1 MSSAASPAQLSESAK
16 AALRERIRRFALT
29 QPARHLKIGETARD
43 RVRQAYE
50 ELQPRD
56 PVIRHRWLFVS
67 QWLQESAHE
76 FEEEDFDWRK
86 RDERIDRLRREAAM
100 EIWTEY
106 GFEGVRNLL
115 TASGTPHT
123 VGHYAMSC
131 VTSTDERVEFI
142 RHCLS
147 LDGDQR
153 NQGEWCLQG
162 ALSAV
167 EDNSC
172 TWVLRAAAEAM
183 SSEECKR
190 LFVCA
195 PFRVS
200 TWRLLDGY
208 GEDIRAA
215 YWKNVYPS
223 WDRHTP
229 AELTELIDSLLEAG
243 RPRAAFNS
251 VHMSIADVETSC
263 LKRLL
268 RDVATVNSEPA
279 GQFKIDRYYI
289 SEALDSLNDRAG
301 VTRDKMAEL
310 EFFFIDALDDSKHGI
325 PNLEYMIGESP
336 ISFVQAVALA
346 YKRSDEKEDPPEW
359 TVKDPEQRASVALA
373 ADRLL
378 DQLEKIPG
386 TQKDGKID
394 GLALAKWLEEVRRL
408 CREHARSE
416 IGDHC
421 LGQLLAKAPKDSDGL
436 WPCREVC
443 EAMDKIASPKMA
455 EGFYIGAHNSRGAHW
470 RGEGG
475 QQERELAE
483 KYRAW
488 AEQLHFEYPYVG
500 GILEGIAASYDR
512 EASWH
517 DSDAEIKK
525 RLPN

>member
-1 MSSAASPAQLSESAK
+1 
-16 AALRERIRRFALT
+16 
-29 QPARHLKIGETARD
+29 
-43 RVRQAYE
+43 
-50 ELQPRD
+50 
-56 PVIRHRWLFVS
+56 
-67 QWLQESAHE
+67 
-76 FEEEDFDWRK
+76 
-86 RDERIDRLRREAAM
+86 
-100 EIWTEY
+100 
-106 GFEGVRNLL
+106 
-115 TASGTPHT
+115 
-123 VGHYAMSC
+123 
-131 VTSTDERVEFI
+131 
-142 RHCLS
+142 
-147 LDGDQR
+147 
-153 NQGEWCLQG
+153 
-162 ALSAV
+162 
-167 EDNSC
+167 
-172 TWVLRAAAEAM
+172 M

-421 LGQLLAKAPKDSDGL
+421 LGQLLAKAPKDNDGL